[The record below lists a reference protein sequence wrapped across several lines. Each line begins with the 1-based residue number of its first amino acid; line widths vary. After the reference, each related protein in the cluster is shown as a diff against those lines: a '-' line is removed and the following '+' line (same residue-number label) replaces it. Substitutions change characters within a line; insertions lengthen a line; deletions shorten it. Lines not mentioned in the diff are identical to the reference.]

1 MNRLSVSVAILL
13 CTAFLASAGQSI
25 ATASS
30 SASFELRGSLV
41 NVAGV
46 PSWPLVSGDEVAAKS
61 SPVAISLPDGSRV
74 TLSSGSHLRIDS
86 TAGSPAIHLV
96 SGSLQYSIVS
106 GSMVKLFN
114 STTLVPGR
122 SGTISVGAAP
132 VGSNRSG
139 VQASVLRPPPP
150 GPISDR

>member
-1 MNRLSVSVAILL
+1 VNRFRVLVASLL
-13 CTAFLASAGQSI
+13 CTAFMASAGQTI

-46 PSWPLVSGDEVAAKS
+46 PSWPLVSGDEVAAKN
-61 SPVAISLPDGSRV
+61 SPVAIAMPDGSRV
-74 TLSSGSHLRIDS
+74 TLSSGSRLRIDS
-86 TAGSPAIHLV
+86 RAGAPAIHLV

-114 STTLVPGR
+114 NTTLAPGR
-122 SGTISVGAAP
+122 SGTISVGSTTG
-132 VGSNRSG
+132 GSSRTG